1 MEAAP
6 KVLVVDD
13 DEPIRRMVALAFE
26 LEGFDVATASDGI
39 EAIVQA
45 ESFHPD
51 VMVLDIMM
59 PRMDGL
65 TVLGHLR
72 KQPGTAGVRVLLLS
86 AKADSTDITIGR
98 RAGASDYVTKPFET
112 DDLLER
118 ARAVMERPVPV
129 VASVAAPAAP
139 RYTAP
144 LEMPEWVGDQ
154 DAAPPVWD
162 RISRQAKEPQT
173 RAVLALVLFA
183 IVLVALVAY
192 LIG

>member
-1 MEAAP
+1 
-6 KVLVVDD
+6 
-13 DEPIRRMVALAFE
+13 MVSLAFE

-45 ESFHPD
+45 ESFRPD

-72 KQPGTAGVRVLLLS
+72 KQPGTARIPVVLLS

-112 DDLLER
+112 DDLLDR
-118 ARAVMERPVPV
+118 ARTVMAQPVPV
-129 VASVAAPAAP
+129 VAAVAAAPAP
-139 RYTAP
+139 RYTPP
-144 LEMPEWVGDQ
+144 LVMPEWVGDQ
-154 DAAPPVWD
+154 DADLPFWE
-162 RISRQAKEPQT
+162 RIRHQAFEPQV
-173 RAVLALVLFA
+173 AVVLGLLVLAV
-183 IVLVALVAY
+183 VLVALVAY

>member
-1 MEAAP
+1 
-6 KVLVVDD
+6 
-13 DEPIRRMVALAFE
+13 MVSLAFE

-45 ESFHPD
+45 ESFRPD

-72 KQPGTAGVRVLLLS
+72 KQPGTARIPVVLLS

-98 RAGASDYVTKPFET
+98 RAGASDYVTKPFEA
-112 DDLLER
+112 DDLLDR
-118 ARAVMERPVPV
+118 ARTVMAQPVPV
-129 VASVAAPAAP
+129 VAAVAAAAPAP
-139 RYTAP
+139 RYTPP
-144 LEMPEWVGDQ
+144 LVMPEWVGDQ
-154 DAAPPVWD
+154 DADLPFLD
-162 RISRQAKEPQT
+162 RIRLRAFEPQV
-173 RAVLALVLFA
+173 AVVLGLLVLAV
-183 IVLVALVAY
+183 VLVALVAY

>member
-1 MEAAP
+1 MEPAP
-6 KVLVVDD
+6 RVLVVDD
-13 DEPIRRMVALAFE
+13 DEPIRRMVSLAFE

-45 ESFHPD
+45 ESFRPD

-72 KQPGTAGVRVLLLS
+72 KQPGTARIPVVLLS

-112 DDLLER
+112 DDLLDR
-118 ARAVMERPVPV
+118 ARTVMAQPVPV
-129 VASVAAPAAP
+129 VAAVAAAPAP
-139 RYTAP
+139 RYTPP
-144 LEMPEWVGDQ
+144 LVMPEWVGDQ
-154 DAAPPVWD
+154 DADLPFWE
-162 RISRQAKEPQT
+162 RIRHRAFEPQV
-173 RAVLALVLFA
+173 AVVLGLLVLAV
-183 IVLVALVAY
+183 VLVALVAY